1 MKTGR
6 HLQRLTAL
14 EQVAAARLPRADL
27 ITMSEWR
34 EWHETCLQP
43 QRWIGNAA
51 IQQKVQQMLER
62 QRQVDETLAAFD
74 EAEVQHEQSAQ
85 AAAASA

>member
-6 HLQRLTAL
+6 HLQRLAAL
-14 EQVAAARLPRADL
+14 EMVAAARLPRADL
-27 ITMSEWR
+27 ITMREWR
-34 EWHETCLQP
+34 EWHETRQQP

-51 IQQKVQQMLER
+51 IQKRVQQMLER

-74 EAEVQHEQSAQ
+74 GAEHETEDETEG
-85 AAAASA
+85 